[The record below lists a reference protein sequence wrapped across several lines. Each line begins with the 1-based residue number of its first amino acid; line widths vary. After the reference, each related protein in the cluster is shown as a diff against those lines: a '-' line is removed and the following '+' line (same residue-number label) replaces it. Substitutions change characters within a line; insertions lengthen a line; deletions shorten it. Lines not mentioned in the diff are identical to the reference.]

1 MCTFQIIYHKKEYI
15 QLVSVWNSTWTLG
28 FSRRGI
34 PIRARASHKRKGKRK
49 TSAPNAC
56 TLFLRQRS
64 DEQLLQRLADLSRDQ
79 QEYRQKIS
87 AHNAQIKKI
96 EMSNSPLAQ
105 DSLIMAKIER
115 LRRKQDGQATW
126 VTRVARI
133 WLLLHSNPARIPAT
147 QLSTTI
153 IPIQWT
159 EFTRLPEPVL
169 SLDSVESF

>member
-15 QLVSVWNSTWTLG
+15 QLASVWNSTWTLG
-28 FSRRGI
+28 FNRRGI

-49 TSAPNAC
+49 ATSPNAC

-96 EMSNSPLAQ
+96 EMSNDPLAQ

-115 LRRKQDGQATW
+115 LRRKRNGQA
-126 VTRVARI
+126 A
-133 WLLLHSNPARIPAT
+133 
-147 QLSTTI
+147 
-153 IPIQWT
+153 
-159 EFTRLPEPVL
+159 
-169 SLDSVESF
+169 